1 MSPLKIHAVSSS
13 HAFINAFEAAFAGID
28 GVTWTV
34 GDVTAV
40 PREGRAF
47 VSPANG
53 FLVMDGGVDEV
64 YSGAMFPGVEAH
76 AQARLGTLTPAR
88 TTSGGRPYLP
98 VGSAIAVPCG
108 GTAAGSVPTYLVCAP
123 TMFRPHDVSATRNAY
138 HAFLAALCLAEKLM
152 PLGVHTLVTTGL
164 CCGYGRMP
172 AERATAQMREA
183 YDAFVAAGGAQRP
196 AELEVHDGAFITE
209 AVVEEQVAEEE
220 APHEVRTLFV

>member
-64 YSGAMFPGVEAH
+64 YSGAMFPGVEAL

-108 GTAAGSVPTYLVCAP
+108 CGPVPTFLVCAP

-138 HAFLAALCLAEKLM
+138 HAFLVALCLAEKLQSS
-152 PLGVHTLVTTGL
+152 GVHTLVTPGL

-172 AERATAQMREA
+172 PERAAAQMREA
-183 YDAFVAAGGAQRP
+183 YDAFMAPGGARRP
-196 AELEVHDGAFITE
+196 AELDVHEDAFLAE
-209 AVVEEQVAEEE
+209 AVVEEQMAKEG
-220 APHEVRTLFV
+220 APREVRTLFV